1 MGEYDALDDFAGPG
15 GWDEGARM
23 VGLTTLGYEWDQA
36 ACETAKAAGH
46 ARVKCDVSL
55 SDASIFR
62 GATKGYIA
70 SPPCTLFSSAG
81 KGTGRDAIDLL
92 CAAVARMFAGDD
104 CRVEVREAI
113 YRGITFPSRTAENEA
128 RKPEK
133 HWPAERVEKTARQD
147 AFIASLVLEPARRIH
162 ELDPEWIALEQ
173 VEAVLPIW
181 QAYVRC
187 LRERGYSAWTGVLN
201 AANYGVPQTR
211 ERAVLMA
218 SRVRTVAPPV
228 PTHSQHGDEGDL
240 FGERRAKWV
249 SMASALGWGF
259 DHEPSCTVSSGGA
272 ETGGAEPFANAGYR
286 KRLAEH
292 VHLRMTTMPNSANR
306 CISEPAPTIAFGHD
320 SASARWFVAAGVTG
334 EGRPKDVLEQPA
346 DTLTGKG
353 TAYWIHER
361 PATTVVGSFKP
372 EIISPPGYRTSTSRQ
387 NAEGGVRVTV
397 AEGGVLQSFP
407 ADYPWQGSRTKQF
420 QQVGNAVPPLL
431 AAHVLAAL
439 TGRALERAA

>member
-1 MGEYDALDDFAGPG
+1 MGRWTAAMAEFYDALDDFAGPG

-92 CAAVARMFAGDD
+92 CAAVVRMFAGED
-104 CRVEVREAI
+104 CREEVREAI
-113 YRGITFPSRTAENEA
+113 YRDITFHSRTAENEV

-133 HWPAERVEKTARQD
+133 RWPAEKVEKTARQD
-147 AFIASLVLEPARRIH
+147 AFIASLVLEPARRIL
-162 ELDPEWIALEQ
+162 ELDPEWVALEQ

-181 QAYVRC
+181 QAYVRR

-240 FGERRAKWV
+240 FGGRRAKWV
-249 SMASALGWGF
+249 SMAAALGWGF

-286 KRLAEH
+286 KRLALFMDRRQTGAPVVNVSEQPCPT
-292 VHLRMTTMPNSANR
+292 MTTAM
-306 CISEPAPTIAFGHD
+306 F
-320 SASARWFVAAGVTG
+320 
-334 EGRPKDVLEQPA
+334 
-346 DTLTGKG
+346 GKG
-353 TAYWIHER
+353 VAKVWWEER

-407 ADYPWQGSRTKQF
+407 ADYPWQGSRTKQY

-431 AAHVLAAL
+431 AAHILAAL
-439 TGRALERAA
+439 TGRVLERAA